1 MMKKYIAP
9 EVSLIKE
16 LSCDFCESLEETSVA
31 DATGLGYVQLESV
44 EDNMED

>member
-1 MMKKYIAP
+1 MKKYISP
-9 EVSLIKE
+9 ESTSIKE
-16 LSCDFCESLEETSVA
+16 LEQDFCEALETSVA

>member
-9 EVSLIKE
+9 ELSLIKE
-16 LSCDFCESLEETSVA
+16 LSADFCDALEKSVA

>member
-1 MMKKYIAP
+1 MKKYIAP
-9 EVSLIKE
+9 EVNIIKE
-16 LSCDFCESLEETSVA
+16 LCTDFCESLETSVA